1 MQTLLKI
8 LKNIIK
14 GIFYIAVFLGL
25 FILAVRFEVG
35 SKSKSVSSSYTVNQ
49 DTKIDPNSELAKY
62 VTQEEIDDFGFRCAN
77 IVCDEEKNA
86 TLVPLRA
93 ALDRKDTDFVV
104 KFIKDNNRTA
114 DVSMRD
120 KRTPLMYSSFRNDIN
135 TSNALINLGADIR
148 AKDRFGLSPMAY
160 AIMLNSLDT
169 AKILLEKGVK
179 FEEVEYVAYFILN
192 SKEGY
197 GRMSSLII
205 DGNDITINYAIDP
218 DHPGRY
224 PDTDINNPACVK
236 TCDGEKVEPFKYVVS
251 KNLPQMAELMLSM
264 GYKPKEFKMA
274 NGLQGIKEE
283 EKNMPLE
290 RSAWAILDDYED
302 YEPMLDVFIKYDLP
316 SAPNKEQLKEA
327 YEVCYDKLKS
337 FTKEK
342 EKYIYKMNQGR
353 DEEAEEKIKRTNNK
367 YKYAPYSLLYED
379 GLLQYKPKPIDPEQI
394 KIFDNTIN
402 SYLKHCPDENATFKD
417 IKTFIKWANE
427 RKRRYEIEVFIDKYE
442 KNPNKVIYIDSNR
455 SKSDQ
460 SEIYK

>member
-62 VTQEEIDDFGFRCAN
+62 VTREEIDDFGFRCTN

-104 KFIKDNNRTA
+104 KFIKDNNLTA

-120 KRTPLMYSSFRNDIN
+120 KRTPLMYSSFRNDVN

-179 FEEVEYVAYFILN
+179 FEEVEYVAYFILD
-192 SKEGY
+192 SKDNYEWI
-197 GRMSSLII
+197 STLTI
-205 DGNDITINYAIDP
+205 DDDNITINYKVDP
-218 DHPGRY
+218 KY
-224 PDTDINNPACVK
+224 PDTDINNPTCVK

-251 KNLPQMAELMLSM
+251 KKLSQMAELMLST

-290 RSAWAILDDYED
+290 RSAWAVLDDYED
-302 YEPMLDVFIKYDLP
+302 YEPMLDVFIKYGLP
-316 SAPNKEQLKEA
+316 NAPTKDQLKEA

-342 EKYIYKMNQGR
+342 KKYIYEMNKGR
-353 DEEAEEKIKRTNNK
+353 DEEGEERLRKNEK
-367 YKYAPYSLLYED
+367 YDHLCTECLYHE
-379 GLLQYKPKPIDPEQI
+379 GLLKYKPKPIDPKMIEE
-394 KIFDNTIN
+394 FDKDIN
-402 SYLKHCPDENATFKD
+402 FYKQHCLDENATFKD
-417 IKTFIKWANE
+417 ARAFIKWANE
-427 RKRRYEIEVFIDKYE
+427 EKRQYEIRWFIYKT
-442 KNPNKVIYIDSNR
+442 KNNPAKVIYVDGNR
-455 SKSDQ
+455 SKS
-460 SEIYK
+460 SPSSNLK

>member
-104 KFIKDNNRTA
+104 KFIKDNNLTV
-114 DVSMRD
+114 DVGMRD
-120 KRTPLMYSSFRNDIN
+120 KRTPLMYSSFRNDVN

-160 AIMLNSLDT
+160 AIMLNSVDT

-197 GRMSSLII
+197 GWMSSLII
-205 DGNDITINYAIDP
+205 DGNDITINYTIDP

-251 KNLPQMAELMLSM
+251 KNLPQMAELMLST
-264 GYKPKEFKMA
+264 GYKPIDFKRAMWLHVK
-274 NGLQGIKEE
+274 NEE
-283 EKNMPLE
+283 DKNAALEK
-290 RSAWAILDDYED
+290 SGWALLDNYENH
-302 YEPMLDVFIKYDLP
+302 EPMLEVFTKYDLP
-316 SAPNKEQLKEA
+316 NAPTKEQLKGA
-327 YEVCYDKLKS
+327 YGKCYKTYLWYKVRWIDGASINKKRPFYVDMPIKNL
-337 FTKEK
+337 
-342 EKYIYKMNQGR
+342 EKYC
-353 DEEAEEKIKRTNNK
+353 T
-367 YKYAPYSLLYED
+367 
-379 GLLQYKPKPIDPEQI
+379 DP
-394 KIFDNTIN
+394 NG
-402 SYLKHCPDENATFKD
+402 TFQNVRS
-417 IKTFIKWANE
+417 FISWANE
-427 RKRRYEIEVFIDKYE
+427 QKKMNEIIKIGDTG
-442 KNPNKVIYIDSNR
+442 KVIYVDGNR
-455 SKSDQ
+455 SKS
-460 SEIYK
+460 SPSSNLK

>member
-14 GIFYIAVFLGL
+14 GIFYIAVFLGF

-35 SKSKSVSSSYTVNQ
+35 SKSKSVSSSFTVTP

-86 TLVPLRA
+86 TLVLLRA

-104 KFIKDNNRTA
+104 KFIKDNNLTV
-114 DVSMRD
+114 DVGMRD
-120 KRTPLMYSSFRNDIN
+120 KRTPLMYSSFRNDVN

-160 AIMLNSLDT
+160 AIMLNSVDT

-197 GRMSSLII
+197 GWMSSLII
-205 DGNDITINYAIDP
+205 DGNDITINYTIDP

-251 KNLPQMAELMLSM
+251 KNLPQMAELMLST
-264 GYKPKEFKMA
+264 GYKPKEFKTG
-274 NGLQGIKEE
+274 NWLQGIKEE
-283 EKNMPLE
+283 EKNAALE
-290 RSAWAILDDYED
+290 KSGWALLDNYENH
-302 YEPMLDVFIKYDLP
+302 EPMLEVFTKYDLP
-316 SAPNKEQLKEA
+316 NAPTKEQLKGA
-327 YEVCYDKLKS
+327 YGKCYKTYLWYKVRWIDGASINKKRPFYVDMPIKNL
-337 FTKEK
+337 
-342 EKYIYKMNQGR
+342 EKYC
-353 DEEAEEKIKRTNNK
+353 T
-367 YKYAPYSLLYED
+367 
-379 GLLQYKPKPIDPEQI
+379 DP
-394 KIFDNTIN
+394 NG
-402 SYLKHCPDENATFKD
+402 TFQNVRS
-417 IKTFIKWANE
+417 FISWANE
-427 RKRRYEIEVFIDKYE
+427 QKKMNEIIKIGDTG
-442 KNPNKVIYIDSNR
+442 KVIYVDGNR
-455 SKSDQ
+455 SKS
-460 SEIYK
+460 SPSSNLK

>member
-104 KFIKDNNRTA
+104 KFIKDNNLTA

-120 KRTPLMYSSFRNDIN
+120 KRTPLMYSSFRNDVN

-160 AIMLNSLDT
+160 AIMLNSVDT

-192 SKEGY
+192 SNSY
-197 GRMSSLII
+197 GWMSSLII
-205 DGNDITINYAIDP
+205 DGNDITINYTIDP

-251 KNLPQMAELMLSM
+251 KNLPQMAELMLST
-264 GYKPKEFKMA
+264 GYKPKEFKTG
-274 NGLQGIKEE
+274 NWLQGIKEE
-283 EKNMPLE
+283 EKNAALE
-290 RSAWAILDDYED
+290 KSGWALLDNYENH
-302 YEPMLDVFIKYDLP
+302 EPMLEVFTKYDLP
-316 SAPNKEQLKEA
+316 NAPTKEQLKGA
-327 YEVCYDKLKS
+327 YGKCYKTYLWYKVRWIDGASINKKRPFYVDMPIKNL
-337 FTKEK
+337 
-342 EKYIYKMNQGR
+342 EKYC
-353 DEEAEEKIKRTNNK
+353 T
-367 YKYAPYSLLYED
+367 
-379 GLLQYKPKPIDPEQI
+379 DP
-394 KIFDNTIN
+394 NG
-402 SYLKHCPDENATFKD
+402 TFQNVRS
-417 IKTFIKWANE
+417 FISWANE
-427 RKRRYEIEVFIDKYE
+427 QKKMNEIIKIGDTG
-442 KNPNKVIYIDSNR
+442 KVIYVDGNR
-455 SKSDQ
+455 SKS
-460 SEIYK
+460 SPSSNLK